1 MRYKTF
7 NVNTNHLSNHTNI
20 NDGGVNAL
28 IFKDVS
34 CDEKMVVLGAYE
46 YPKQEKLIM
55 ISSDEKRGT

>member
-20 NDGGVNAL
+20 NGGGVNAL
-28 IFKDVS
+28 IFKDVA

-46 YPKQEKLIM
+46 YPQIRKINYDRL
-55 ISSDEKRGT
+55 R